1 MHQRHPRHAGSPKV
15 LLNEKQELAKFRFA
29 SQVCAINVRNL
40 IETDWQDDK
49 SQQERAN
56 FSILLIEYFEQYVK
70 YVYVDLE
77 KFKSLSNNIVIAASF
92 VVWEK
97 SCH

>member
-40 IETDWQDDK
+40 IGTDWQDGK
-49 SQQERAN
+49 SLQERAN
-56 FSILLIEYFEQYVK
+56 FIDNLLDYFK
-70 YVYVDLE
+70 RI
-77 KFKSLSNNIVIAASF
+77 F
-92 VVWEK
+92 
-97 SCH
+97 